1 MAKLRGAVFRGNS
14 TDKLPL
20 SLELLIGFADGSHLK
35 LVMMY
40 REKGSV
46 FLILLHAVKKG
57 ETEDCGFQCGDQHIG
72 HTSTFMRP
80 SNNSMSHQLSPC
92 IYLSVKPLGS

>member
-1 MAKLRGAVFRGNS
+1 MAKLRRAVSRGNS

-35 LVMMY
+35 LVTIY

-46 FLILLHAVKKG
+46 LLILLYAVKKG
-57 ETEDCGFQCGDQHIG
+57 ETENSGFQ
-72 HTSTFMRP
+72 
-80 SNNSMSHQLSPC
+80 
-92 IYLSVKPLGS
+92 

>member
-14 TDKLPL
+14 TDKLSL
-20 SLELLIGFADGSHLK
+20 FLELLTGFADGSHLK
-35 LVMMY
+35 LVMIY

-46 FLILLHAVKKG
+46 LLILLRVVKKG
-57 ETEDCGFQCGDQHIG
+57 ETQDFGFHCGDQHTG

-80 SNNSMSHQLSPC
+80 SNNSMSRQLSPC
-92 IYLSVKPLGS
+92 RYPTVKL

>member
-57 ETEDCGFQCGDQHIG
+57 ETKTVVSSAVTNIQV
-72 HTSTFMRP
+72 TP
-80 SNNSMSHQLSPC
+80 VLS
-92 IYLSVKPLGS
+92 